1 MAAVS
6 ISFSFFLLCLGH
18 VASCSGTFYRKV
30 SDDEDDAEISTR
42 GFHQCSLINNCKIV
56 GIPVADASS
65 KVYSAATMQEL
76 ENVGEKLGIWKKAE
90 LEDSKESVE
99 GKNNILMRT
108 KIKSDELLCQEVE
121 RHWAI
126 SKDVY
131 DNNCIV
137 QK

>member
-1 MAAVS
+1 M
-6 ISFSFFLLCLGH
+6 
-18 VASCSGTFYRKV
+18 K
-30 SDDEDDAEISTR
+30 
-42 GFHQCSLINNCKIV
+42 
-56 GIPVADASS
+56 
-65 KVYSAATMQEL
+65 EL
-76 ENVGEKLGIWKKAE
+76 ENVGEKLGIWKKME

-131 DNNCIV
+131 DNYCIV
-137 QK
+137 QKITNQTLVGKRTPSTQAL